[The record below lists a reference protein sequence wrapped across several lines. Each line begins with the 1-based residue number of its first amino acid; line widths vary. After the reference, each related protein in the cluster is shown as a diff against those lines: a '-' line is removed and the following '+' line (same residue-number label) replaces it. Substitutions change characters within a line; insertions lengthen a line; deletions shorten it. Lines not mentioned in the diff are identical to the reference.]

1 MRWITPRAVTCS
13 TFLPGGGSTGEFYV
27 RKDQL
32 VTFKLISFFSIDAT
46 EDDRSFGRLINHSR
60 LQPNLQPKAIL
71 LDGVARIILVA
82 NQDILPGMELLYD
95 YGDRDPASILAHPWL
110 AT

>member
-1 MRWITPRAVTCS
+1 MGKTARRILLEEVAVGDTS
-13 TFLPGGGSTGEFYV
+13 VS
-27 RKDQL
+27 
-32 VTFKLISFFSIDAT
+32 DA
-46 EDDRSFGRLINHSR
+46 
-60 LQPNLQPKAIL
+60 KAIL